1 MKKTLLVAFFSI
13 MLLLSS
19 QKVKAQDGVFSDG
32 LSLSE
37 GSLTSAAQF
46 TFLTQADDFM
56 LFGRARYGLKS
67 NQDIA
72 FKLGL
77 LQDFVFVGAHLEQ
90 LHLSS
95 ENNTFHT
102 YYQYGIQFWNDM
114 GLKAS
119 YNAALNFKKV
129 RIYTGLLYQP
139 YFSEDII
146 HPLLLPVGLSFRPN
160 EIDGYIYFELNG
172 AVSDDADAFSAIH
185 FGTKLNL
192 GKLQKN

>member
-1 MKKTLLVAFFSI
+1 
-13 MLLLSS
+13 
-19 QKVKAQDGVFSDG
+19 
-32 LSLSE
+32 
-37 GSLTSAAQF
+37 
-46 TFLTQADDFM
+46 
-56 LFGRARYGLKS
+56 
-67 NQDIA
+67 
-72 FKLGL
+72 
-77 LQDFVFVGAHLEQ
+77 VGAHLEQ

-139 YFSEDII
+139 YFSEDVI

-172 AVSDDADAFSAIH
+172 AVSEDADAFSAIH
-185 FGTKLNL
+185 LGTKLNL